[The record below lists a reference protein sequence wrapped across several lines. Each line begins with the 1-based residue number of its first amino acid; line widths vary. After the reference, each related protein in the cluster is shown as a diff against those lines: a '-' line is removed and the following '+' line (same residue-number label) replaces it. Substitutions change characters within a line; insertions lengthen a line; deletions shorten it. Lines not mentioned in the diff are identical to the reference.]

1 MRLRMAILVM
11 NAAPRYGLFKF
22 PLEYFYSQFAVYLY
36 NKRCAST

>member
-22 PLEYFYSQFAVYLY
+22 PLEYFCSQFAVYLH
-36 NKRCAST
+36 NQRCASA